1 MAFPRGCSY
10 SRKSTNHDVLY
21 GSEVRPKAILALED
35 GRTFEGRSFGKLG
48 ETEGEVVFNTGLC
61 GYQEVLTD
69 PSYAGQIVTMT
80 YPHIGNYGVNRED
93 VESTRPQVAG
103 FVVREASTVASSW
116 RASGELHRY
125 LEEAG
130 VVGVSEIDTRAL
142 TRHLRTHG
150 AKRGVISTLARDHD
164 TLVARARASRS
175 MVGLD
180 LAREVTC
187 AGSYRVLAN
196 GRHEGPGSG
205 ESAGSGEGA
214 GWGESPGGRAGSR
227 ALHVVAYDFGIKQ
240 NILRMLAAAGC
251 DVTVVPAT
259 TSAPEVLTLAP
270 DGVFLSNGPGDPEP
284 CAYAIEAA
292 RELMAVRPM
301 FGICL
306 GHQIMGLACGGRTF
320 KLKFGHRGAN
330 HPVKNLATG
339 QVEITAQ
346 NHGFA
351 VEPSLFD
358 RPEFIL
364 THVNLNDG
372 TVEGFRHRD
381 LPCFSVQYHPEA
393 SPGPHDSHYLFQE
406 FLKLMASAREPRAA
420 SVPAFA

>member
-1 MAFPRGCSY
+1 L
-10 SRKSTNHDVLY
+10 RKA
-21 GSEVRPKAILALED
+21 AILALED
-35 GRTFEGRSFGKLG
+35 GKVFEGWSFGREG
-48 ETEGEVVFNTGLC
+48 ETTGEVVFNTALC

-93 VESTRPQVAG
+93 VESSRPQVAG

-125 LEEAG
+125 LDENG
-130 VVGVSEIDTRAL
+130 IVGISEIDTREL

-150 AKRGVISTLARDHD
+150 AKRGVVSTLEADEAALVQKAKGARDM
-164 TLVARARASRS
+164 T
-175 MVGLD
+175 GLD

-187 AGSYRVLAN
+187 PEPYRF
-196 GRHEGPGSG
+196 
-205 ESAGSGEGA
+205 SAGEGVDT
-214 GWGESPGGRAGSR
+214 PFK
-227 ALHVVAYDFGIKQ
+227 VVAYDFGMKR
-240 NILRMLAAAGC
+240 NILRSLARAGC

-259 TSAPEVLTLAP
+259 TSAREALGLEP
-270 DGVFLSNGPGDPEP
+270 DGIFLSNGPGDPGP
-284 CAYAIEAA
+284 CTYAIEAA
-292 RELMAVRPM
+292 KELMEKRPV

-306 GHQIMGLACGGRTF
+306 GHQILGLACGGKTF

-339 QVEITAQ
+339 QVEITSQ
-346 NHGFA
+346 NHGFS
-351 VEPSLFD
+351 VDPKLFE
-358 RPEFIL
+358 RPEFVQ

-381 LPCFSVQYHPEA
+381 LPLLSVQYHPEA
-393 SPGPHDSHYLFQE
+393 SPGPHDSHYLFAE
-406 FLKLMASAREPRAA
+406 FVGMMQQHRQALAPSR
-420 SVPAFA
+420 S

>member
-1 MAFPRGCSY
+1 M
-10 SRKSTNHDVLY
+10 STNGGRATLV
-21 GSEVRPKAILALED
+21 LED
-35 GRTFEGRSFGKLG
+35 GVVFEGRSFGATG
-48 ETEGEVVFNTGLC
+48 ETTGEVVFNTALC

-80 YPHIGNYGVNRED
+80 YPHIGNYGVNRDD
-93 VESTRPQVAG
+93 VESARPQVAG
-103 FVVREASTVASSW
+103 FVVREASTRASSW

-130 VVGVSEIDTRAL
+130 VVGISEIDTRAL
-142 TRHLRTHG
+142 TRHLRTYG
-150 AKRGVISTLARDHD
+150 AKRGVISTRSHEPDDLLAK
-164 TLVARARASRS
+164 ARASRS

-187 AGSYRVLAN
+187 AEPY
-196 GRHEGPGSG
+196 HFGP
-205 ESAGSGEGA
+205 ATA
-214 GWGESPGGRAGSR
+214 RAHR
-227 ALHVVAYDFGIKQ
+227 VVAYDFGMKQ
-240 NILRMLAAAGC
+240 NILRMLTAAGC

-259 TSAPEVLTLAP
+259 TSAAETLALKP

-284 CAYAIEAA
+284 CGYAIEASRRIMDA
-292 RELMAVRPM
+292 RVPM

-306 GHQIMGLACGGRTF
+306 GHQILGLACGGKTF

-339 QVEITAQ
+339 HVEVTSQ
-346 NHGFA
+346 NHGFSVDPA
-351 VEPSLFD
+351 LFE
-358 RPEFIL
+358 RPEFVL

-381 LPCFSVQYHPEA
+381 LPVISVQYHPEA
-393 SPGPHDSHYLFQE
+393 SPGPHDSHYLFGD
-406 FLKLMASAREPRAA
+406 FIRLMEARRQP
-420 SVPAFA
+420 